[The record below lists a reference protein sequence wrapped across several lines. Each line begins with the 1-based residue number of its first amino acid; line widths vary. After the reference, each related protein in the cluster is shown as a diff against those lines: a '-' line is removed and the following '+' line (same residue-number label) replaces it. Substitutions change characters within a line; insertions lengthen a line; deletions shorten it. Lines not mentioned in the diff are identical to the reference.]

1 MIKKYVLDT
10 NVLVHDPYSIFSFED
25 NEVILPLLV
34 IEELDGLK
42 KREGMVGPQARLAA
56 RLISELM
63 LQHGSLNEGITLET
77 GGTLRV
83 ELYSDDLTEYK
94 HLIDVQKND
103 NIILGTALLIS
114 KKYPNDSVIFVTKDN
129 YARIKGAALGLKVE
143 DYQTDRI
150 QTDELYTGVRTVV
163 VSEELFENFNLAGK
177 IACPLTDEPF
187 YPNQFIL
194 LEEEG
199 NPGYHLMAQVKQE
212 PRGLFLE
219 APYEREGWVWGVRPK
234 NEEQEMALN
243 LMMDDSIPLVTVTG
257 AAGTG
262 KTLLALATALDKVID
277 RQLYQKIVLIRPVI
291 AAGQDIGYLPGTE
304 EEKLKPW
311 MGSFYDAFER
321 LCDLRQRRT
330 KKSSKSFNGQEKK
343 PNNMTPEQQLEK
355 WREQGIIEMKSFTYM
370 RGRSFEN
377 CLLIIDE
384 SQETTPHIAKLL
396 LTRAGHNTKII
407 MIGDPSDNQ
416 IDNTLVDSR
425 SNGLVY
431 VMEHLKESDLSGHIT
446 LKEVERSPLAKMAK
460 DFM

>member
-1 MIKKYVLDT
+1 MLKKYILDT
-10 NVLVHDPYSIFSFED
+10 NVLIHDPYSIFSFEEH
-25 NEVILPLLV
+25 EVILPLLV

-56 RLISELM
+56 RLISEL
-63 LQHGSLNEGITLET
+63 LSQHGTLHEGIVLEN
-77 GGTLRV
+77 GGRLRV
-83 ELYSDDLTEYK
+83 ELETRDLSAYTELMDI
-94 HLIDVQKND
+94 HKND
-103 NIILGTALLIS
+103 NIILGVALMIAE
-114 KKYPNDSVIFVTKDN
+114 KHPDDHVVFVTKDN
-129 YARIKGAALGLKVE
+129 YARIKGASLGLKVE

-150 QTDELYTGVRTVV
+150 QTDELYTGHRTLAIS
-163 VSEELFENFNLAGK
+163 SEAFENFSLAGK
-177 IACPLTDEPF
+177 IACPTLEEPF
-187 YPNQFIL
+187 YPNQFIR

-199 NPGYHLMAQVKQE
+199 NPGYHLLAQVKQE

-219 APYEREGWVWGVRPK
+219 APYEEDRWVWGIRPK
-234 NEEQEMALN
+234 NEEQQMALN
-243 LMMDDSIPLVTVTG
+243 LMMDDDIPLVTVTG
-257 AAGTG
+257 PAGTG
-262 KTLLALATALDKVID
+262 KTLLALATALDKVVD
-277 RQLYQKIVLIRPVI
+277 RQLYKKIVLIRPVV

-321 LCDLRQRRT
+321 LSDLRQKRT
-330 KKSSKSFNGQEKK
+330 KKSNQDA
-343 PNNMTPEQQLEK
+343 TPEQELEK
-355 WREQGIIEMKSFTYM
+355 MRESGLIEMKSFTYM

-431 VMEHLKESDLSGHIT
+431 IMEKTKESELSGHIT
-446 LKEVERSPLAKMAK
+446 LTEVERSPLAKMAK
-460 DFM
+460 YFL

>member
-10 NVLVHDPYSIFSFED
+10 NVLVHDPYAIFSFEE

-56 RLISELM
+56 RLISEL
-63 LQHGSLNEGITLET
+63 LSQHGTLHEGIALEN
-77 GGTLRV
+77 GGRLRV
-83 ELYSDDLTEYK
+83 ELETKNLSQYTE
-94 HLIDVQKND
+94 LMDIRKND
-103 NIILGTALLIS
+103 NIILGVALMIAE
-114 KKYPNDSVIFVTKDN
+114 KHPEDHVVFVTKDN
-129 YARIKGAALGLKVE
+129 YARIKGASLGLKVE

-150 QTDELYTGVRTVV
+150 QTDELYTGHRTVV
-163 VSEELFENFNLAGK
+163 VSEEAFENFTLAGK
-177 IACPLTDEPF
+177 IACPTLDGLF
-187 YPNQFIL
+187 YPNQFVRI
-194 LEEEG
+194 EEEG
-199 NPGYHLMAQVKQE
+199 NPGYHLLARVKKE
-212 PRGLFLE
+212 SRGLFLE
-219 APYEREGWVWGVRPK
+219 ALYEEDRWVWGIRPK

-243 LMMDDSIPLVTVTG
+243 LMLDDSIPLVTVTG
-257 AAGTG
+257 PAGTG
-262 KTLLALATALDKVID
+262 KTLLALATALDKVVD
-277 RQLYQKIVLIRPVI
+277 RQLYKKIVLIRPVV

-321 LCDLRQRRT
+321 LSNLRLSKS
-330 KKSSKSFNGQEKK
+330 KKSKVQGATTSDT
-343 PNNMTPEQQLEK
+343 TPEKQLEQ
-355 WREQGIIEMKSFTYM
+355 WRDSGLIEMKSFTYM

-384 SQETTPHIAKLL
+384 AQETTPHIAKLL

-431 VMEHLKESDLSGHIT
+431 VMELLKESELAGHIT
-446 LKEVERSPLAKMAK
+446 LSEVERSPLAKMAK
-460 DFM
+460 DFL